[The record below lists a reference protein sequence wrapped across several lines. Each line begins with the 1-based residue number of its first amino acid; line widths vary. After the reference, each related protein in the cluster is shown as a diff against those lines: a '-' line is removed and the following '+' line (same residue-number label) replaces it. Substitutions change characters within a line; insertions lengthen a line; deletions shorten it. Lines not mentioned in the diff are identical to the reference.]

1 MRYVRKE
8 HIITTICNEDVTED
22 DVINSV
28 LDSLKSN
35 MVEFSLNVKKYFP
48 SCYDFKYTYYSKVK
62 VESVGDNTVDFL
74 IFDKS
79 STTHLR
85 GIHFSDI
92 VEINAIT
99 TFDKILKTKPD
110 ATRWDFLDIR
120 EE

>member
-8 HIITTICNEDVTED
+8 HIVTTICNEDVTED
-22 DVINSV
+22 DIISSV
-28 LDSLKSN
+28 LASLKNN
-35 MVEFSLNVKKYFP
+35 MIEFSLNTKKYFP
-48 SCYDFKYTYYSKVK
+48 SCFDYKYTHYNKVK
-62 VESVGDNTVDFL
+62 VESVGENVVDFI
-74 IFDKS
+74 IFDKF

-92 VEINAIT
+92 VEISAIT
-99 TFDKILKTKPD
+99 TVDKILKTKPN